1 MIPFEH
7 KNGPLK
13 IDSKL
18 IHKIPTY
25 FIENQFPK
33 ERKKK
38 FTQAKIATDKELGVF
53 LPNFQSVVSH

>member
-18 IHKIPTY
+18 IHKTPTY
-25 FIENQFPK
+25 FIENHFSWKK

-38 FTQAKIATDKELGVF
+38 FT
-53 LPNFQSVVSH
+53 

>member
-1 MIPFEH
+1 MIPFGH

-25 FIENQFPK
+25 FIENQLSWK
-33 ERKKK
+33 ANVRKNLLNQ
-38 FTQAKIATDKELGVF
+38 TTHPAK
-53 LPNFQSVVSH
+53 N